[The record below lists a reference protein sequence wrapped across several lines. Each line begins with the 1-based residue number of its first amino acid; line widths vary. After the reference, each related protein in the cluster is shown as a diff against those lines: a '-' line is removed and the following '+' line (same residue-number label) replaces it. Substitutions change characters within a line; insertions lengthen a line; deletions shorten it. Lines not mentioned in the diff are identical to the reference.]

1 MRIAPAYPC
10 SVVLTKNEVTEF
22 LERLDPHQVLWGSDH
37 HPIAWNPTR
46 ELPGYVY
53 YRIYFTTRPD
63 EPGIFRMGTNGYIN
77 EPRSLDTD
85 VSLDEFGSGLTRET
99 PEPLNLSL
107 IFS

>member
-22 LERLDPHQVLWGSDH
+22 LESLDPHQVLWGSNH

-46 ELPGYVY
+46 ELPGYAY

-63 EPGIFRMGTNGYIN
+63 EPGIFRMGANGYIN

-85 VSLDEFGSGLTRET
+85 VSLDEFGSGLTGET
-99 PEPLNLSL
+99 PEPLNLSI